1 MKYNFN
7 KEVKL
12 YMIFDIL
19 GDIVRTGPQLWHIK
33 RKRLEDVKNH
43 ILDLIIIIRILRQ
56 HLPSYLDYDKINDYI
71 ICHDLPEAITGDI
84 TKFEGV
90 SNEEKERVTTM
101 AINYLANK
109 FNTVLNLK
117 DILNGYEKR
126 IDIEAKIVHMI
137 DKVHSSIA
145 FIKYQSEQNIDMN
158 DPTIIPELRYHPFV
172 DKKINEGKDIAD
184 IFYVF
189 HLKSVNITDE
199 ECQKY
204 FITREDADK
213 IVNIIKSF
221 ATELYTQKLNGT
233 LLNAKEDFPKPA
245 MQYNRRMQ

>member
-1 MKYNFN
+1 
-7 KEVKL
+7 
-12 YMIFDIL
+12 
-19 GDIVRTGPQLWHIK
+19 
-33 RKRLEDVKNH
+33 
-43 ILDLIIIIRILRQ
+43 
-56 HLPSYLDYDKINDYI
+56 
-71 ICHDLPEAITGDI
+71 
-84 TKFEGV
+84 
-90 SNEEKERVTTM
+90 
-101 AINYLANK
+101 
-109 FNTVLNLK
+109 
-117 DILNGYEKR
+117 
-126 IDIEAKIVHMI
+126 MI

-184 IFYVF
+184 IFYEF